1 MLSKNTILNPSEID
15 HDDPK
20 SLFKFLPV
28 NDYTFDMLLNGYLWM
43 ADPSTLNDP
52 NDSIF
57 SFYNSMSDESCFD
70 LNFDLDEAIE
80 ICRDKNQD
88 GELSSYAIVVHKL
101 KEEASEEELRKS
113 VLKAGELI
121 YSTFGLLSLTSN
133 PYNLSMWDRY
143 SSMRRGICLQFKRS
157 NELNGFF
164 CRKVSY
170 VDEFPVEAKVPI
182 TKILRDPSI
191 GLELFYIK
199 STHWQTEMEWR
210 LCKPLINPFFT
221 VSDDDRHE
229 TGLELESVLLGD
241 LISFNTLST
250 LRSLLPQ
257 GLPIFQL
264 SLPDWQV
271 VEFKEYS
278 FPSIRVS
285 GFDVNLS
292 KDCGKVQCSYCRRI
306 LDSGNHARWHGDK
319 CKMKPKG

>member
-1 MLSKNTILNPSEID
+1 MLSKNTIPNLLEID
-15 HDDPK
+15 HNNPK

-57 SFYNSMSDESCFD
+57 SFYNSRSDESCFNS
-70 LNFDLDEAIE
+70 NFDLDEAIE
-80 ICRDKNQD
+80 ICRDKNQG
-88 GELSSYAIVVHKL
+88 GELSPYMLVVHKL
-101 KEEASEEELRKS
+101 EEGASEQELRRS
-113 VLKAGELI
+113 VLEAGELL
-121 YSTFGLLSLTSN
+121 YSAFGLLSLTSN
-133 PYNLSMWDRY
+133 PYDLSMWDRY
-143 SSMRRGICLQFKRS
+143 SSMRRGICLQLKRS
-157 NELNGFF
+157 NELNSYF
-164 CRKVSY
+164 CRKVKY
-170 VDEFPVEAKVPI
+170 VDKFPVEAKVPI

-210 LCKPLINPFFT
+210 LCKPLINSFFN

-241 LISFNTLST
+241 LISFNTLLT

-264 SLPDWQV
+264 
-271 VEFKEYS
+271 
-278 FPSIRVS
+278 
-285 GFDVNLS
+285 
-292 KDCGKVQCSYCRRI
+292 
-306 LDSGNHARWHGDK
+306 
-319 CKMKPKG
+319 